1 MTAPG
6 LTAALEV
13 VERGLVP
20 DFLVRR
26 GIRALVGSGL
36 RQRGRL
42 NVAEAQ
48 ERFRRL
54 LADMRAGPIGLHADA
69 ANQQHYEVPAEFFA
83 LTLGPH
89 RKYSGCFWPP
99 GVDTLAAAEE
109 ASLRVTCEHA
119 QVRDGQDILELGCGW
134 GALTLWMATHYPHSR
149 ITAMSNSHSQRRHIE
164 AECVRRQLVN
174 VRVVTADMNDFTPEG
189 RFDRVVSV
197 EMFEHMQN
205 HEELMRR
212 IATWLQPGGKLFVH
226 IFVHG
231 RSTYL
236 FETNGPADWMGRHF
250 FTGGIMPADTL
261 LHLFQRDLLLEE
273 HWRQDGT
280 HYEKTANA
288 WLENLDA
295 QRHEAL
301 AVFERVYGPGEKQR
315 WLQRWRIFFMACAER
330 TGDCAFVQW
339 RRSHCPFW
347 RTSARSL
354 HELHARNRCG
364 PVRTADALAQ
374 RRLGAG
380 SAGGHCL
387 GGVCNQRAHGARVP
401 CGRPLGHRH
410 VVGRLRGRG
419 RRRGLDME
427 L

>member
-1 MTAPG
+1 MNAPG
-6 LTAALEV
+6 LAATLGI

-26 GIRALVGSGL
+26 GIRALVGGGL
-36 RQRGRL
+36 RKRARL
-42 NVAEAQ
+42 NVADRQ
-48 ERFRRL
+48 EQFRRL
-54 LADMRAGPIGLHADA
+54 LADLQAGPIALHADA
-69 ANQQHYEVPAEFFA
+69 ANRQHYEVSAEFFA

-89 RKYSGCFWPP
+89 RKYSGCYWPP
-99 GVDTLAAAEE
+99 GVNTLAAAEE

-119 QVRDGQDILELGCGW
+119 RLSDGQEILELGCGW

-149 ITAMSNSHSQRRHIE
+149 IIAVSNSHSQRRHIE
-164 AECVRRQLVN
+164 AECVQRQLVN
-174 VRVVTADMNDFTPEG
+174 VRVVTADINDFTPEG
-189 RFDRVVSV
+189 CFDRVVSV
-197 EMFEHMQN
+197 EMFEHMRN

-212 IATWLQPGGKLFVH
+212 IANWLKPDGKLFVH

-295 QRHEAL
+295 QRNEAL
-301 AVFERVYGPGEKQR
+301 AIFERVYGPGEKQR
-315 WLQRWRIFFMACAER
+315 WLQRWRIFFMACAELFGYAR
-330 TGDCAFVQW
+330 GNEWWVAHYLFT
-339 RRSHCPFW
+339 RR
-347 RTSARSL
+347 
-354 HELHARNRCG
+354 
-364 PVRTADALAQ
+364 
-374 RRLGAG
+374 
-380 SAGGHCL
+380 
-387 GGVCNQRAHGARVP
+387 
-401 CGRPLGHRH
+401 
-410 VVGRLRGRG
+410 
-419 RRRGLDME
+419 
-427 L
+427 